1 MLLLKIIA
9 YFDED
14 IQERVVSRTNRAI
27 QFSGRRGKHLSKNT
41 PIPEPSSV
49 GASCAREV
57 LRKSTQMPKTECFC
71 QTELPDLIFINESI
85 IIYCKTLIF
94 SIKENL

>member
-14 IQERVVSRTNRAI
+14 IQERVGPERTEPFN
-27 QFSGRRGKHLSKNT
+27 SLVEGGKHSSKNP

-57 LRKSTQMPKTECFC
+57 LRKSTQMPKTEWLCN
-71 QTELPDLIFINESI
+71 T
-85 IIYCKTLIF
+85 
-94 SIKENL
+94 